1 MATRTIY
8 PYGSPGAVVGG
19 IGFILVQ
26 ALPAAS
32 SATAGAVYLVPDSQ
46 DPAIKD
52 MYVTVQDVSGAYGWT
67 QIGTTKINLTGYAT
81 EQWVEARDV
90 DLTAE
95 QYEALVQAGGVDP
108 TKRYFVDE
116 TDI

>member
-46 DPAIKD
+46 DPTIKD
-52 MYVTVQDVSGAYGWT
+52 MYVTVQDVSGGFGWT
-67 QIGTTKINLTGYAT
+67 QIGTTQINLTGYAT

-95 QYEALVQAGGVDP
+95 QYEALVQAGAVDP
-108 TKRYFVDE
+108 KKRYFVDE
-116 TDI
+116 T